1 MDNAST
7 TTPSLKE
14 ILRPIRRNWG
24 MILITFLGVVLTVG
38 YLTLTSERVYEA
50 SATLSMRN
58 SGYVQGDSF
67 ERPDVYTMRYLIN
80 NQVAILES
88 RSLAAEVA
96 KRLIS
101 LFQNDS
107 LSTVGVDVF
116 NKRPSIWERL
126 SPWVRHPVLDSE
138 LSFIKIVEKFVKA
151 TRVSYGR
158 DTDIVEL
165 KAKAPTPGEAA
176 LLVNLWVDIYQ
187 KYQQSDTHEEVIQTK
202 KFLETKLQEVEEY
215 LEASENKLVEYQR
228 QNKVVSLSDET
239 EQLVRKLSEF
249 ESLYNETKTDYEA
262 VHDQLIYLKSKLDDS
277 KRTLVEDM
285 TKLSNPVLQEL
296 QSQSANLMA
305 EKAAYEAQLIGAG
318 FSTKGNSKLSQM
330 ESRLKG
336 IQEKIIEETKK
347 LVEDDLRHINP
358 LDHSENLISQILEL
372 ETEQKS
378 LEVKTREL
386 KSIVD
391 DYARELEVLPN
402 KSRELARLDRDVQ
415 VNTKIYVMLRERYEE
430 TKIREAGQ
438 VGIARVL
445 DLAVP
450 PNKPIHPK
458 TRLNMMLAC
467 LFGLL
472 LGIGVVFVREY
483 FEDSIRQPKDL
494 EALGLRAIGKVPIGR
509 NSRSHNWRGRR
520 KKDWSVHRA
529 KEIYHNLLIQNVGQ
543 PAVSE
548 AYRSLRT
555 VVYLT
560 SHQKKMNTILVTS
573 SHPGEGKSTTASN
586 LAITMANRGVKTLLV
601 DSDLRRP
608 VLDVLFTGSI
618 RKTGLTS
625 HLGHVIQWK
634 QAVRETTVEGL
645 YLLAAGVGVKNASEI
660 LSSRSMFTLI
670 KEAKDEY
677 GIVFFDSPPL
687 HPVTDAAV
695 LASFVDGV
703 ILVVRAEKTSRED
716 VKRSMEI
723 LKSVNADILGA
734 VLTGAENTRYKGY
747 DDYYQVHYKKRGEK
761 K

>member
-1 MDNAST
+1 MDNTST
-7 TTPSLKE
+7 KTPSLKE

-24 MILITFLGVVLTVG
+24 MVLITFLGVFLTVG

-58 SGYVQGDSF
+58 SGYVQGDSY

-96 KRLIS
+96 KRLIE
-101 LFQNDS
+101 FIENDS
-107 LSTVGVDVF
+107 MNVSGMGVF
-116 NKRPSIWERL
+116 NKRPSLWERL
-126 SPWVRHPVLDSE
+126 FPWVKRPAKDSE
-138 LSFIKIVEKFVKA
+138 LPFIKIVERFIKS
-151 TRVSYGR
+151 TGVSYGR

-176 LLVNLWVDIYQ
+176 LMVNLWVDVYQ
-187 KYQQSDTHEEVIQTK
+187 KYQQSDTQEEVIRTK
-202 KFLETKLQEVEEY
+202 QFLEAKLEEVEEY

-262 VHDQLIYLKSKLDDS
+262 VHDQLVYLKSKLDDS

-467 LFGLL
+467 LFGLF
-472 LGIGVVFVREY
+472 LGIALVFVREY
-483 FEDSIRQPKDL
+483 FEDSVRRTEDL
-494 EALGLRAIGKVPIGR
+494 EALGLRAIGKVPVGR
-509 NSRSHNWRGRR
+509 NSRHHHWRGRR

-529 KEIYHNLLIQNVGQ
+529 KEIYPNLLIHSNSH

-548 AYRSLRT
+548 AYRALRT
-555 VVYLT
+555 VVYLK
-560 SHQKKMNTILVTS
+560 SHNKKMNTILVTS
-573 SHPGEGKSTTASN
+573 PHPGEGKSTTAAN

-608 VLDVLFTGSI
+608 VLDVLFTGSV

-625 HLGHVIQWK
+625 HLGHVIQW
-634 QAVRETTVEGL
+634 QDAVRETTVDGL

-660 LSSRSMFTLI
+660 LSSRTMFTLI
-670 KEAKDEY
+670 KEAKDAY

-687 HPVTDAAV
+687 LPVTDAAV

-703 ILVVRAEKTSRED
+703 ILVIRAEKTSRED
-716 VKRSMEI
+716 VEHSMEI
-723 LKSVNADILGA
+723 LKSVNADVLGA
-734 VLTGAENTRYKGY
+734 VLTGVENTRYKGY
-747 DDYYQVHYKKRGEK
+747 DDYYHMHLKKRNEK